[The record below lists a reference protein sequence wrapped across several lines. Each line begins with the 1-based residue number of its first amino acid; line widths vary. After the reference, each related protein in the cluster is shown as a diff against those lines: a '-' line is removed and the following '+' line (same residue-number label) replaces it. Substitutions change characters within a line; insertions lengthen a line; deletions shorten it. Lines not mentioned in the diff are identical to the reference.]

1 MKLQV
6 FHQRIACDGCTA
18 CCHVF
23 VVPELDK
30 PGYAPCRHLTAP
42 ANPEGQ
48 PDREEQSAQP
58 EQPAGC
64 GIHADRPRVC
74 RDFVCAYAMG
84 LLGDS
89 VSRRPDRSGLLM
101 QLAPPHRLQVWE
113 VWAGA
118 FDETDRLTYLVRK
131 ALAGGPQGAR
141 QTPVAL
147 FPFGSAPG
155 AGLVDWGRFYAFEDW
170 LVFKG

>member
-1 MKLQV
+1 MRLQV
-6 FHQRIACDGCTA
+6 YDQRIACDGCTA

-23 VVPELDK
+23 AVPELDK
-30 PGYAPCRHLTAP
+30 AGYAPCRHLTAT
-42 ANPEGQ
+42 AGGEGHERQEDPEG
-48 PDREEQSAQP
+48 RAAR
-58 EQPAGC
+58 PAGC

-89 VSRRPDRSGLLM
+89 ILRRPDRSGLLM

-113 VWAGA
+113 VRAGA
-118 FDETDRLTYLVRK
+118 FDDTDRLTYLVRK
-131 ALAGGPQGAR
+131 ALAGAPKGAS

-147 FPFGSAPG
+147 FPFGSSPG
-155 AGLVDWGRFYAFEDW
+155 AGLVDWDRFYAFENW